1 MLPSKTRGVRVACSP
16 LKSFSRSPLTV
27 TKSATKQSDTT
38 STTINNAVNK
48 HTVLVNKLINS
59 FLDEILPPSPYP
71 AVDYFALTTFRSSSK
86 TLPPT
91 NLCRAIV
98 TFLQN
103 SPLIDICL
111 KKIRDWQLQYEF
123 FHRDRKIEFC
133 ISFFEDNVAPTK
145 GSCLI
150 EMHHISGEHEAFQRV
165 ADILRQRYEVCLIAW
180 VLKCGRCWRA
190 RH

>member
-1 MLPSKTRGVRVACSP
+1 MFPSKLKTTRGVRVARST

-27 TKSATKQSDTT
+27 TKSPTKQPDTT
-38 STTINNAVNK
+38 STTINNAINK
-48 HTVLVNKLINS
+48 HSTTSVYKLINS

-71 AVDYFALTTFRSSSK
+71 AVDYFALNTFRSSSK

-123 FHRDRKIEFC
+123 F
-133 ISFFEDNVAPTK
+133 S
-145 GSCLI
+145 S
-150 EMHHISGEHEAFQRV
+150 
-165 ADILRQRYEVCLIAW
+165 
-180 VLKCGRCWRA
+180 
-190 RH
+190 